1 MMVGRRTAA
10 LAIVGV
16 ALAGC
21 GTPTSGQPDTSTE
34 ARSLWSARSPYV
46 GDNSRMVALVRE
58 VGPGPAGS
66 YSIELQTA
74 RPPYG
79 MTIALTRLDKPF
91 DDTDLSEQAT
101 LLLGLVANL
110 DKVSLTSGG
119 HAYSLTSAGASKAL
133 GYDVKELGR
142 DQGKLGAYL
151 DLARD

>member
-1 MMVGRRTAA
+1 MMVARRTTAA
-10 LAIVGV
+10 VIVGV

-21 GTPTSGQPDTSTE
+21 GAPTSEQPDTSSE
-34 ARSLWSARSPYV
+34 ARSLWSARSAYV

-58 VGPGPAGS
+58 VGPGPEGS

-74 RPPYG
+74 KPPYG

-91 DDTDLSEQAT
+91 DDTDYSEQAT

-110 DKVSLTSGG
+110 DEVSLTSGG
-119 HAYSLTSAGASKAL
+119 RAYSLTSAGASKEL

-151 DLARD
+151 ASARD